1 MVRKMESKEQLLD
14 MLNRMKRDEMKEVGA
29 KASYPF
35 MMQKLTFYCNPNH
48 PHRYKQF
55 RIRKKSGGIRQISA
69 PKTRS
74 FKLLLR
80 YVNKM
85 LAAVYTPSDYAM
97 GFTERR
103 SVVTNADVHKG
114 QNYVFNVDLKDF
126 FPSIDQA
133 RVWKRLQLEPF
144 CFDRSI
150 ANILAGL
157 CAMKQKM
164 DDGSVRF
171 VLPQGAPTSPIIT
184 NMICDTLDRRLAGL
198 AKRFGL
204 RYSRYADDITFSSMH
219 NVYQEAGDFRK
230 ELKRIIEGQ
239 GFSMNEAK
247 TRLQKLGSR
256 QEVTGVIISRKLNV
270 TQEYV
275 REIRNILYIWDR
287 YGYDAAFNKFVP
299 KYRKEKSPVKRRIW
313 DMVNVLNGRL
323 MYLKMVKGEN
333 DSVYVRLKTKFDLLV
348 RRCKEAYYTS
358 TNGVAYL
365 ETTPVLAFEKKNGT
379 TVTIAMS
386 DPKYPMHLWP
396 QYLYDELVA
405 MYEEYPY
412 MEYQY
417 VWAEFLAR
425 HTKTK
430 ERGDDNVLESE
441 EDQRNNDE
449 LRQDSRVIGFQN
461 MISGIEADLGFD
473 ATAPVL
479 DTMEEEEA
487 DEIAELLVPRQYR
500 YAHFMLAGK
509 KRLASVHKSVSAEE
523 EKQKERL
530 AISRCRDAKGNC
542 FWLVHHLTN
551 VVATLGESA
560 DIDIEELNKDL
571 DALLGN
577 VYG

>member
-1 MVRKMESKEQLLD
+1 MDKQTIAAAVRKMESKEQLLD
-14 MLNRMKRDEMKEVGA
+14 MLNQMKRDEMKEVGA
-29 KASYPF
+29 EASYPF
-35 MMQKLTFYCNPNH
+35 TMQKLTFYCNPNH

-69 PKTRS
+69 PKTHS

-97 GFTERR
+97 GFAEGR

-144 CFDRSI
+144 CFNRKI
-150 ANILAGL
+150 ANVLAGL

-198 AKRFGL
+198 AKRYGL
-204 RYSRYADDITFSSMH
+204 RYTRYADDITFSSMH

-239 GFSMNEAK
+239 GFVMNEAK

-256 QEVTGVIISRKLNV
+256 QEVTGIIVSRKLNV

-299 KYRKEKSPVKRRIW
+299 KYRKEKSPVKRRVW
-313 DMVNVLNGRL
+313 DMVNVLSGRL

-333 DSVYVRLKTKFDLLV
+333 DSVYVRLKTKFDQLA
-348 RRCKEAYYTS
+348 RQCKEAYYTS
-358 TNGVAYL
+358 TSGVAYL
-365 ETTPVLAFEKKNGT
+365 ETTPVLAFEKKHGT
-379 TVTIAMS
+379 EVTIAMS
-386 DPKYPMHLWP
+386 EPREL
-396 QYLYDELVA
+396 YLGELPFETGGA
-405 MYEEYPY
+405 DMWLEFDDYSWWSDYREAHP
-412 MEYQY
+412 
-417 VWAEFLAR
+417 AEFAEL
-425 HTKTK
+425 K
-430 ERGDDNVLESE
+430 ERLSKDERVLDLRNILSE
-441 EDQRNNDE
+441 ENFVRKPW
-449 LRQDSRVIGFQN
+449 
-461 MISGIEADLGFD
+461 M
-473 ATAPVL
+473 
-479 DTMEEEEA
+479 
-487 DEIAELLVPRQYR
+487 PRR

-509 KRLASVHKSVSAEE
+509 KRLASVHKSVSVEE

-530 AISRCRDAKGNC
+530 AISRCRDAKGNQ

-560 DIDIEELNKDL
+560 DIDIDELNKDL
-571 DALLGN
+571 DALLGK

>member
-1 MVRKMESKEQLLD
+1 MDKQTIAAIVRKMESKEQLLD
-14 MLNRMKRDEMKEVGA
+14 MLNHMKMDEMKEVGA
-29 KASYPF
+29 RDRSYPF
-35 MMQKLTFYCNPNH
+35 TMTQLNFYCNPNH
-48 PHRYKQF
+48 PYRYKQF

-97 GFTERR
+97 GFAEGR

-144 CFDRSI
+144 CFKRPI

-157 CAMKQKM
+157 CATKLEMA
-164 DDGSVRF
+164 DGSVRF

-239 GFSMNEAK
+239 GFVMNESK

-256 QEVTGVIISRKLNV
+256 QEVTGVIVSRKLNV
-270 TQEYV
+270 TQEYA

-299 KYRKEKSPVKRRIW
+299 QYRKEKSPEKKRIL

-333 DSVYVRLKTKFDLLV
+333 DSVYVRLKTKFDQLV

-358 TNGVAYL
+358 ANGVAYL
-365 ETTPVLAFEKKNGT
+365 ETTPVVAFEKKNGT

-386 DPKYPMHLWP
+386 KPRDPYP
-396 QYLYDELVA
+396 
-405 MYEEYPY
+405 
-412 MEYQY
+412 
-417 VWAEFLAR
+417 
-425 HTKTK
+425 
-430 ERGDDNVLESE
+430 
-441 EDQRNNDE
+441 
-449 LRQDSRVIGFQN
+449 
-461 MISGIEADLGFD
+461 ADLHFETEGPDMWLGFD
-473 ATAPVL
+473 
-479 DTMEEEEA
+479 DF
-487 DEIAELLVPRQYR
+487 RQYLEYESEPDKLSDLKDELAKDERVLAFRNALSEVDGVWEPWVPHR
-500 YAHFMLAGK
+500 YARFMLAGK
-509 KRLASVHKSVSAEE
+509 TRLASVHKSVSAEE

-530 AISRCRDAKGNC
+530 AISRCRDAKGNH
-542 FWLVHHLTN
+542 FWLVHHVT
-551 VVATLGESA
+551 GKE
-560 DIDIEELNKDL
+560 
-571 DALLGN
+571 
-577 VYG
+577 

>member
-1 MVRKMESKEQLLD
+1 MVREMESKEQLLD

-35 MMQKLTFYCNPNH
+35 TMQKLTFYCNPNH

-85 LAAVYTPSDYAM
+85 LTAVYTPSDYAM

-204 RYSRYADDITFSSMH
+204 CYSRYADDITFSSMH
-219 NVYQEAGDFRK
+219 NVYQETGDFRK

-239 GFSMNEAK
+239 GFVMNEAK
-247 TRLQKLGSR
+247 TRLQKQGSR
-256 QEVTGVIISRKLNV
+256 QEVTGVIVSRKLNV

-333 DSVYVRLKTKFDLLV
+333 DSVYVRLKTKFDQLV
-348 RRCKEAYYTS
+348 RRCKEPYYTS

-379 TVTIAMS
+379 KVTIAMS
-386 DPKYPMHLWP
+386 KPRDPYP
-396 QYLYDELVA
+396 
-405 MYEEYPY
+405 
-412 MEYQY
+412 
-417 VWAEFLAR
+417 
-425 HTKTK
+425 
-430 ERGDDNVLESE
+430 
-441 EDQRNNDE
+441 
-449 LRQDSRVIGFQN
+449 
-461 MISGIEADLGFD
+461 ADLHFETEGPDMWLGFD
-473 ATAPVL
+473 
-479 DTMEEEEA
+479 DF
-487 DEIAELLVPRQYR
+487 RQYFEYESEPDKLSDLKDELAKDERVLAFRNALSEVDGVWEPWVPHR

-560 DIDIEELNKDL
+560 DIDIDELNKDL
-571 DALLGN
+571 DALLGK

>member
-1 MVRKMESKEQLLD
+1 MARKIESKEQLLD
-14 MLNRMKRDEMKEVGA
+14 MLNRMKRDEMKEVGGA
-29 KASYPF
+29 EMAYPF
-35 MMQKLTFYCNPNH
+35 TMQKLTFYCNPYQSN
-48 PHRYKQF
+48 RYKQF
-55 RIRKKSGGIRQISA
+55 RIKKKSGGLRYISA
-69 PKTRS
+69 PKRKV
-74 FKLLLR
+74 FKLLLH

-85 LAAVYTPSDYAM
+85 LAAVYTPSGYAM
-97 GFTERR
+97 GFTEGR

-126 FPSIDQA
+126 FPSICQA

-144 CFDRSI
+144 CFNRKI

-239 GFSMNEAK
+239 GFVMNESK

-256 QEVTGVIISRKLNV
+256 QEVTGIIVSRKLNV

-287 YGYDAAFNKFVP
+287 YGYDAACNKFVP
-299 KYRKEKSPVKRRIW
+299 QYRKEKSRAKRRVL

-333 DSVYVRLKTKFDLLV
+333 DSVYVRLKTKFDQLMQ
-348 RRCKEAYYTS
+348 RYQTAYYTS
-358 TNGVAYL
+358 TSGVDYL
-365 ETTPVLAFEKKNGT
+365 ETTPVLVFEKKNGT
-379 TVTIAMS
+379 EITITMS
-386 DPKYPMHLWP
+386 EPRELYPA
-396 QYLYDELVA
+396 ELPFETEGPD
-405 MYEEYPY
+405 M
-412 MEYQY
+412 
-417 VWAEFLAR
+417 W
-425 HTKTK
+425 
-430 ERGDDNVLESE
+430 
-441 EDQRNNDE
+441 
-449 LRQDSRVIGFQN
+449 
-461 MISGIEADLGFD
+461 LGFD
-473 ATAPVL
+473 DIWQYFEYESDSDKLSDLKDKLAK
-479 DTMEEEEA
+479 
-487 DEIAELLVPRQYR
+487 DERVVAFRNALSEVDGVWEPWLPHR

-509 KRLASVHKSVSAEE
+509 KRLASVHKSVSVEE

-530 AISRCRDAKGNC
+530 AISRCRDAKGNQ

-551 VVATLGESA
+551 VVATLGETA
-560 DIDIEELNKDL
+560 DIDIDELNKDL
-571 DALLGN
+571 DALLGK